1 MAAPTINNIILPKR
15 TVLVLEDAPGE
26 TTGTIFRHSEMGG
39 ARFHDQNGGAGAPA
53 ENTHILFVREKVT
66 EVIVDGVEYLAMH
79 KNAIVGII
87 P

>member
-39 ARFHDQNGGAGAPA
+39 ARFHDQNGGVGAPA